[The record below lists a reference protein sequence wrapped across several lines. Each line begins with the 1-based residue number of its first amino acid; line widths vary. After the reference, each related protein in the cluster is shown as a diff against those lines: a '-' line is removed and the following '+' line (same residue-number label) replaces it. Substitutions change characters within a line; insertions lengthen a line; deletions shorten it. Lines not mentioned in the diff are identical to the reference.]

1 MLFSKQGHDSNQL
14 DDPSG
19 SFPGQVIVTSQRES
33 GLDETSLLIR
43 TNKVAEPMELAILV
57 LTRSG
62 LELARRLRGAHPE
75 ATAIFGPACVVGRCD
90 RRNDLEATFATEEP
104 GVFGW
109 SGPLRTVFPRVWNE
123 YDAIVAI
130 MALGIVVRL
139 AGPLASD
146 KRRDPA
152 IVVVDDAGRFAISVL
167 GGHRSGAND
176 LAHRVAALLDATPVI
191 TTASDSLGVPAADQ
205 IGRDHGWSIEWAEN
219 LTRVAASIVRRE
231 RVAVWQDAGQT
242 YWWRP
247 FGRWPEY
254 FVRLTDWSELDPLHP
269 AALLVITD
277 RVVPAARLLAD
288 RTLIYRPPTIVAGVG
303 CKRGTT
309 LQTLE
314 DWTDKVFDAHGLSPR
329 SLAAVATVTLKMD
342 EPGLFAFAAKRGVPL
357 VAFPPQQLDG
367 CPGIETPSA
376 RVKAKIGIA
385 AVAEPAALRA
395 SGATRLLVAKQK
407 GPGLTIALARRP
419 EREYC

>member
-1 MLFSKQGHDSNQL
+1 MK
-14 DDPSG
+14 
-19 SFPGQVIVTSQRES
+19 
-33 GLDETSLLIR
+33 
-43 TNKVAEPMELAILV
+43 LAILV
-57 LTRSG
+57 LTQSG
-62 LELARRLRGAHPE
+62 LSLAHRIRDADPPN
-75 ATAIFGPACVVGRCD
+75 TTIFGPACVVGRCD
-90 RRNDLEATFATEEP
+90 QRKGQIPTFATDEP

-109 SGPLRTVFPRVWNE
+109 TGPLRKVFPGFWEE
-123 YDAIVAI
+123 YDAIIAI

-139 AGPLASD
+139 AGPLAAD

-152 IVVVDDAGRFAISVL
+152 VVAVDDAGRFAVSVL
-167 GGHRSGAND
+167 GGHGAGANE
-176 LAHRVAALLDATPVI
+176 LTRRVAAILGATPVI
-191 TTASDSLGVPAADQ
+191 TTASEAQGMPVVDQ
-205 IGRDHGWSIEWAEN
+205 IGREQGWTIERAEN
-219 LTRVAASIVRRE
+219 LTRVAASVVRRE
-231 RVAVWQDAGQT
+231 PVAVWQDAGSPH
-242 YWWRP
+242 WWRP
-247 FGRWPEY
+247 FGPWPDH
-254 FVRLTDWSELDPLHP
+254 FVAIEDWSELDRVKPDTVLIISDRIVPETPLP
-269 AALLVITD
+269 IG
-277 RVVPAARLLAD
+277 
-288 RTLIYRPPTIVAGVG
+288 RTLIYRPPTIVVGVG

-342 EPGLFAFAAKRGVPL
+342 EPGLLAFAAKRGVPL

-407 GPGLTIALARRP
+407 GPGLTMALARRP
-419 EREYC
+419 ERESGRTVQ